1 MIEFEQEVELDVSLE
16 VLQFVGIADHTQLHN
31 RDVADQH
38 TMSAI
43 TGLDGKLDE
52 IDSTLEGF
60 ALQLEADS
68 EKLTSHDESLEAHT
82 KELDTQKASI
92 ESLQK
97 FSENIATQE
106 NTQEVLNDGE

>member
-16 VLQFVGIADHTQLHN
+16 TLQFVGIADHTQLHN

-38 TMSAI
+38 PTSAI
-43 TGLDGKLDE
+43 TGLDSKIDE

-60 ALQLEADS
+60 AVQLEADS
-68 EKLTSHDESLEAHT
+68 ARLTSHEESLEAHA

-92 ESLQK
+92 ESLQE

-106 NTQEVLNDGE
+106 NTQEVLNYGE